1 MTQNEI
7 LWIVA
12 IVIFSVVEIV
22 TTGLVSIW
30 FAGGALIALFA
41 AMLGFSTGVQIFV
54 FIAVSA
60 VLIILL
66 RKYAVGLAKKK
77 TGKTNLDRI
86 IGQDIILTQTINPQ
100 NNSGKA
106 MINDVEWKVKSQTG
120 EIIEEGTLCSVVDIE
135 GVRLVVIRK

>member
-1 MTQNEI
+1 M
-7 LWIVA
+7 
-12 IVIFSVVEIV
+12 IFSVVEIV

-77 TGKTNLDRI
+77 TGKTDLDRI